1 MCLVPVDTN
10 GVTPRARALAA
21 AIRTVRERSG
31 VSGRELSRRLG
42 LSHGTVSHWETGR
55 RVPTPEDVAS
65 LLTAAGVTGKEKQ
78 RLVELARHAS
88 EPNWL
93 TVGMPGIPHQLAG
106 AVECERSASS
116 IVEWAPSVIPG
127 LLQTSEYAR
136 AISTVGGL
144 PAHEVESRVMLRI
157 ARREVVVRKN
167 PVHFL
172 ALIGED
178 ALRDNIGAPETMR
191 EQLQYLLDLNT
202 LENVSV
208 HVVPPRIGWHP
219 GLVGP
224 FVLYDFPDAPSV
236 VHFEH
241 YSSGAF
247 VPDEDD
253 VQAYRHAIDSILKI
267 SRSPDITAKLIAEII
282 DGMEHTR

>member
-1 MCLVPVDTN
+1 MPVDTN

-21 AIRTVRERSG
+21 AIRSVREQSG
-31 VSGRELSRRLG
+31 ISGRELSRRLG

-78 RLVELARHAS
+78 RLIELARHAS

-116 IVEWAPSVIPG
+116 IVEWAPLGLPG
-127 LLQTSEYAR
+127 LLQTPDYAR
-136 AISTVGGL
+136 TISVAAGIS
-144 PAHEVESRVMLRI
+144 PQDVEQRVTLRI
-157 ARREVVVRKN
+157 ARREVITRRD
-167 PVHFL
+167 PVTFT

-178 ALRDNIGAPETMR
+178 ALRDQIGSPETMT
-191 EQLQYLLDLNT
+191 EQLNYLLELGARDNIT
-202 LENVSV
+202 LY
-208 HVVPPRIGWHP
+208 VVPPRIGWHP
-219 GLVGP
+219 GLSGP
-224 FVLYDFPDAPSV
+224 FVLYEFPDAPSV

-247 VPDEDD
+247 VPDIDD
-253 VQAYRHAIDSILKI
+253 VQAYREAVDSIRKVSL
-267 SRSPDITAKLIAEII
+267 SPAATAKRIMKII
-282 DGMEHTR
+282 DETEHTR

>member
-1 MCLVPVDTN
+1 MPVDTN

-21 AIRTVRERSG
+21 AIRSVREQSG
-31 VSGRELSRRLG
+31 ISGRELSRRLG

-78 RLVELARHAS
+78 RLIELARHAS

-116 IVEWAPSVIPG
+116 IVEWAPLGLPG
-127 LLQTSEYAR
+127 LLQTPDYAR
-136 AISTVGGL
+136 TISVAAGIS
-144 PAHEVESRVMLRI
+144 PQDVEQRVTLRI
-157 ARREVVVRKN
+157 ARREVITRRD
-167 PVHFL
+167 PVTFT

-178 ALRDNIGAPETMR
+178 ALRDHIGSPETMT
-191 EQLQYLLDLNT
+191 EQLNYLLELGARDNIT
-202 LENVSV
+202 LY
-208 HVVPPRIGWHP
+208 VVPPRIGWHP
-219 GLVGP
+219 GLSGP
-224 FVLYDFPDAPSV
+224 FVLYEFPDAPSV

-247 VPDEDD
+247 VPDIDD
-253 VQAYRHAIDSILKI
+253 VQAYREAVDSIRKVAL
-267 SRSPDITAKLIAEII
+267 SPAATAKRIMKILDET
-282 DGMEHTR
+282 EHTR

>member
-1 MCLVPVDTN
+1 M
-10 GVTPRARALAA
+10 
-21 AIRTVRERSG
+21 
-31 VSGRELSRRLG
+31 SGRELSRRLG

-116 IVEWAPSVIPG
+116 IVEWAPAIIPG
-127 LLQTSEYAR
+127 LLQSTYYAR
-136 AISTVGGL
+136 AVSIAGGL

-178 ALRDNIGAPETMR
+178 ALRDNIGTTETMR
-191 EQLQYLLDLNT
+191 EQLQYLLELGSRD
-202 LENVSV
+202 NVTIR
-208 HVVPPRIGWHP
+208 VVPPRIGWHP

-224 FVLYDFPDAPSV
+224 FVLYDFPDSPSV

-247 VPDEDD
+247 VPDADD
-253 VQAYRHAIDSILKI
+253 VQAYRGAIDRIL
-267 SRSPDITAKLIAEII
+267 SVSLSPAASAKLIAQVHDE
-282 DGMEHTR
+282 MESSQ